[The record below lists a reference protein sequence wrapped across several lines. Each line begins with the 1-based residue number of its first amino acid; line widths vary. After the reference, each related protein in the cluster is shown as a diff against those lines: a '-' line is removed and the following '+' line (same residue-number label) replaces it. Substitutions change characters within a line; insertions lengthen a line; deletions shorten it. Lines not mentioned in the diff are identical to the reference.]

1 MDNFMDKIA
10 QKLGAQEA
18 IRANAAADA
27 AQIERLEA
35 QVAEY
40 NACIKEIRKLS
51 LRNAENE
58 QKLKELID
66 AVKEQLKLSLEENS
80 RQMSRLVETG
90 SGKLEQLAE
99 KGNAQL
105 ELLTE
110 KGNTQLEQLTE
121 KGSVQLGQLAEKGIA
136 QLEQLTE
143 KGNVQ
148 LNRLTEECMVKVYG
162 EEEDALYTEEEDA
175 IESMLKELKEVSSE
189 NMKRLEELFRQ
200 SDDFVHRENVK
211 VYRNVQA
218 ATAEELGKQIEAV
231 LGGQQALAGKGKGMH
246 VVSILTLIVA
256 IVNLAMLIAHLAGVF

>member
-40 NACIKEIRKLS
+40 NACIKEMRKLN

-58 QKLKELID
+58 QKLKELIE
-66 AVKEQLKLSLEENS
+66 AVKEQLDLSLEENS
-80 RQMSRLVETG
+80 RQIGQLVDAG
-90 SGKLEQLAE
+90 SGKIEQLAEKGNSYLEQLAE
-99 KGNAQL
+99 KGSAQL
-105 ELLTE
+105 ER
-110 KGNTQLEQLTE
+110 
-121 KGSVQLGQLAEKGIA
+121 LAEESNA
-136 QLEQLTE
+136 RLDRLAEE
-143 KGNVQ
+143 GNA
-148 LNRLTEECMVKVYG
+148 RLDRTAEEGNARLDRMAEECIARLHETEDDSLDAG
-162 EEEDALYTEEEDA
+162 EDENAQRMLEEWKA
-175 IESMLKELKEVSSE
+175 ISAE
-189 NMKRLEELFRQ
+189 NMKRLEDLFRQ

-218 ATAEELGKQIEAV
+218 ATAEELGKQIQTV
-231 LGGQQALAGKGKGMH
+231 LGGQQDLAGKGKGTQA
-246 VVSILTLIVA
+246 VSILTLIVA

>member
-58 QKLKELID
+58 QKLRELIE

-80 RQMSRLVETG
+80 RQMRQLVETCG
-90 SGKLEQLAE
+90 GKIEQLAE
-99 KGNAQL
+99 KGNTQL

-110 KGNTQLEQLTE
+110 KGSTQLGQLTE
-121 KGSVQLGQLAEKGIA
+121 KGSA
-136 QLEQLTE
+136 QLEQMAE
-143 KGNVQ
+143 KGNVR
-148 LNRLTEECMVKVYG
+148 LNQRAEECMVRMYG
-162 EEEDALYTEEEDA
+162 EEGDMQDFEEEDRV
-175 IESMLKELKEVSSE
+175 ESILEELKSASSE

-218 ATAEELGKQIEAV
+218 ATTEELGKQIEAV

-246 VVSILTLIVA
+246 AVSILTLIVA

>member
-58 QKLKELID
+58 QKLRELIE

-80 RQMSRLVETG
+80 RQMRQLVETCG
-90 SGKLEQLAE
+90 GKIEQLAE
-99 KGNAQL
+99 KGNTQL

-110 KGNTQLEQLTE
+110 KGST
-121 KGSVQLGQLAEKGIA
+121 QLGQLTEA
-136 QLEQLTE
+136 E
-143 KGNVQ
+143 KGNVR
-148 LNRLTEECMVKVYG
+148 LNQMAEECMVRMYG
-162 EEEDALYTEEEDA
+162 EEEDMQDFEEEDRV
-175 IESMLKELKEVSSE
+175 ESILEELKSASSE

-218 ATAEELGKQIEAV
+218 ATTEELGKQIEAV

-246 VVSILTLIVA
+246 AVSILTLIVA

>member
-58 QKLKELID
+58 QKLRELIE

-80 RQMSRLVETG
+80 RQMRQLVETCG
-90 SGKLEQLAE
+90 GKIEQLAE
-99 KGNAQL
+99 KGNTQL

-110 KGNTQLEQLTE
+110 KGSTQLGQLTE
-121 KGSVQLGQLAEKGIA
+121 KGSA
-136 QLEQLTE
+136 QLEQMAE
-143 KGNVQ
+143 KGNVR
-148 LNRLTEECMVKVYG
+148 LNQMAEECMVRMYG
-162 EEEDALYTEEEDA
+162 EEEDMQDFEEEDRV
-175 IESMLKELKEVSSE
+175 ESILEELKSAYSE

-218 ATAEELGKQIEAV
+218 ATTEELGKQIEAV

-246 VVSILTLIVA
+246 AVSILTLIVA

>member
-58 QKLKELID
+58 QKLRELIE

-80 RQMSRLVETG
+80 RQMRQLVETCG
-90 SGKLEQLAE
+90 GKIEQLAE
-99 KGNAQL
+99 KGNTQL

-110 KGNTQLEQLTE
+110 KGSTQLGQLTE
-121 KGSVQLGQLAEKGIA
+121 KGSA
-136 QLEQLTE
+136 QLEQMAE
-143 KGNVQ
+143 KGNVR
-148 LNRLTEECMVKVYG
+148 LNQMAEECMVRMYG
-162 EEEDALYTEEEDA
+162 EEEDMQDFEEDRV
-175 IESMLKELKEVSSE
+175 ESILEELKSASSE

-218 ATAEELGKQIEAV
+218 ATTEELGKQIEAV

-246 VVSILTLIVA
+246 AVSILTLIVA

>member
-58 QKLKELID
+58 QKLRELIE

-80 RQMSRLVETG
+80 RQMRQLVETCG
-90 SGKLEQLAE
+90 GKIEQLAE
-99 KGNAQL
+99 KGNTQL

-110 KGNTQLEQLTE
+110 KGSTQLGQLTE
-121 KGSVQLGQLAEKGIA
+121 KGSA
-136 QLEQLTE
+136 QLEQMAE
-143 KGNVQ
+143 KGNVR
-148 LNRLTEECMVKVYG
+148 LNQMAEECMVRMYG
-162 EEEDALYTEEEDA
+162 EEEDMQDFEEDRV
-175 IESMLKELKEVSSE
+175 ESILEELKSASSE

-246 VVSILTLIVA
+246 AVSILTLIVA

>member
-58 QKLKELID
+58 QKLRELIE

-80 RQMSRLVETG
+80 RQMRQLVETCG
-90 SGKLEQLAE
+90 GKIEQLAE
-99 KGNAQL
+99 KGNTQL

-110 KGNTQLEQLTE
+110 KGST
-121 KGSVQLGQLAEKGIA
+121 QLGQLTEA
-136 QLEQLTE
+136 E
-143 KGNVQ
+143 KGNVR
-148 LNRLTEECMVKVYG
+148 LNQMAEECMVRMYG
-162 EEEDALYTEEEDA
+162 EEEDMQDFEEEDRV
-175 IESMLKELKEVSSE
+175 ESILEELKSASSE

-246 VVSILTLIVA
+246 AVSILTLIVA

>member
-58 QKLKELID
+58 QKLRELIE

-80 RQMSRLVETG
+80 RQMRQLVETCG
-90 SGKLEQLAE
+90 GKIEQLAE
-99 KGNAQL
+99 KGNTQL

-110 KGNTQLEQLTE
+110 KGSTQLGQLTE
-121 KGSVQLGQLAEKGIA
+121 KGSA
-136 QLEQLTE
+136 QLEQMAE
-143 KGNVQ
+143 K
-148 LNRLTEECMVKVYG
+148 L
-162 EEEDALYTEEEDA
+162 
-175 IESMLKELKEVSSE
+175 S
-189 NMKRLEELFRQ
+189 
-200 SDDFVHRENVK
+200 
-211 VYRNVQA
+211 
-218 ATAEELGKQIEAV
+218 
-231 LGGQQALAGKGKGMH
+231 
-246 VVSILTLIVA
+246 LIH
-256 IVNLAMLIAHLAGVF
+256 I

>member
-58 QKLKELID
+58 QKLRELIET
-66 AVKEQLKLSLEENS
+66 VKEQLKLSLEENS
-80 RQMSRLVETG
+80 RQMRQLVETCG
-90 SGKLEQLAE
+90 GKIEQLAE
-99 KGNAQL
+99 KGNTQL

-110 KGNTQLEQLTE
+110 KGSTQLGQLTE
-121 KGSVQLGQLAEKGIA
+121 KGSA
-136 QLEQLTE
+136 QLEQMAE
-143 KGNVQ
+143 KGNVR
-148 LNRLTEECMVKVYG
+148 LNQMAEECMVRMYG
-162 EEEDALYTEEEDA
+162 EEEDMQDFEEEDRV
-175 IESMLKELKEVSSE
+175 ESILEELKSASSE

-218 ATAEELGKQIEAV
+218 ATTEELGKQIEAV

-246 VVSILTLIVA
+246 AVSILTLIVA

>member
-58 QKLKELID
+58 QKLRELIE

-80 RQMSRLVETG
+80 RQMRQLVETCG
-90 SGKLEQLAE
+90 GKIEQLAE
-99 KGNAQL
+99 KGNTQL

-110 KGNTQLEQLTE
+110 KGSTQLGQLTE
-121 KGSVQLGQLAEKGIA
+121 KGSA
-136 QLEQLTE
+136 QLEQMAE
-143 KGNVQ
+143 KGNVW
-148 LNRLTEECMVKVYG
+148 LNQMAEECMVRMYG
-162 EEEDALYTEEEDA
+162 EEEDMQDFEEEDRV
-175 IESMLKELKEVSSE
+175 ESILEELKSASSE

-218 ATAEELGKQIEAV
+218 ATTEELGKQIEAV

-246 VVSILTLIVA
+246 AVSILTLIVA

>member
-58 QKLKELID
+58 QKLRELIE

-80 RQMSRLVETG
+80 RQMRQLVETCG
-90 SGKLEQLAE
+90 GKIEQLAE
-99 KGNAQL
+99 KGNTQL

-110 KGNTQLEQLTE
+110 KGSTQLGQLTE
-121 KGSVQLGQLAEKGIA
+121 KGSA
-136 QLEQLTE
+136 QLE
-143 KGNVQ
+143 KGNVR
-148 LNRLTEECMVKVYG
+148 LNQMAEECMVRMYG
-162 EEEDALYTEEEDA
+162 EEEDMQDFEEEDRV
-175 IESMLKELKEVSSE
+175 ESILEELKSASSE

-218 ATAEELGKQIEAV
+218 ATTEELGKQIEAV

-246 VVSILTLIVA
+246 AVSILTLIVA

>member
-58 QKLKELID
+58 QKLRELIE
-66 AVKEQLKLSLEENS
+66 AVKEQLKVSLEENS
-80 RQMSRLVETG
+80 RQMRQLVETCG
-90 SGKLEQLAE
+90 GKIEQLAE
-99 KGNAQL
+99 KGNTQL

-110 KGNTQLEQLTE
+110 KGSTQLGQLTE
-121 KGSVQLGQLAEKGIA
+121 KGSA
-136 QLEQLTE
+136 QLEQMAE
-143 KGNVQ
+143 KGNVR
-148 LNRLTEECMVKVYG
+148 LNQMAEECMVRMYG
-162 EEEDALYTEEEDA
+162 EEEDMQDCEEEDRV
-175 IESMLKELKEVSSE
+175 ESILEELKSASSE

-218 ATAEELGKQIEAV
+218 ATTEELGKQIEAV

-246 VVSILTLIVA
+246 AVSILTLIVA

>member
-58 QKLKELID
+58 QKLRELIE

-80 RQMSRLVETG
+80 RQMRQLVETCG
-90 SGKLEQLAE
+90 GKIEQLAE
-99 KGNAQL
+99 KGNTQL

-110 KGNTQLEQLTE
+110 KG
-121 KGSVQLGQLAEKGIA
+121 SA
-136 QLEQLTE
+136 QLEQMAE
-143 KGNVQ
+143 KGNVR
-148 LNRLTEECMVKVYG
+148 LNQMAEECMVRMYG
-162 EEEDALYTEEEDA
+162 EEEDMQDFEEEDRV
-175 IESMLKELKEVSSE
+175 ESILEELKSASSE

-218 ATAEELGKQIEAV
+218 ATTEELGKQIEAV

-246 VVSILTLIVA
+246 AVSILTLIVA

>member
-58 QKLKELID
+58 QKLRELIE

-80 RQMSRLVETG
+80 RQMRQLVETCG
-90 SGKLEQLAE
+90 GKIEQLAE
-99 KGNAQL
+99 KGNTQL

-110 KGNTQLEQLTE
+110 KGSTQLGQLTE
-121 KGSVQLGQLAEKGIA
+121 KGSA
-136 QLEQLTE
+136 QLEQMAE
-143 KGNVQ
+143 KGNVR
-148 LNRLTEECMVKVYG
+148 LNQMAEECMVRMYG
-162 EEEDALYTEEEDA
+162 EEEDMQDFEEEDRV
-175 IESMLKELKEVSSE
+175 ESILEELKSASSE

-218 ATAEELGKQIEAV
+218 ATTEELGKQIEAV
-231 LGGQQALAGKGKGMH
+231 LGGQQALAGKEKGMH
-246 VVSILTLIVA
+246 AVSILTLIVA